1 MRIGKQDGAFTAIA
15 TSDAHSITV
24 RGHDLCDELIG
35 KTDFTDYFWLL
46 VLGERPTDVQRTV
59 TNACLVAIAEH
70 GLVPSVQAARMTL
83 AAAPEAWQGA
93 MSAGL
98 LGMGSVVAG
107 SSETAGRYLVEIVED
122 GRNSGDDIT
131 VAARRSLEALKAK
144 RAKVPGLGHPQHNT
158 GDPRANVLL
167 KLADELGVSGDY
179 VACLRAIGKEAP
191 EIMKRPLPINVS
203 GAIPALML
211 DAGWPID
218 AMKGIPLLARAA
230 GLVAH
235 LYEESQRSI
244 GFILSHKADLAIEYD
259 GPGAKS
265 SAAQAKSA

>member
-15 TSDAHSITV
+15 TSDSHTITV
-24 RGHDLCDELIG
+24 RGHDLCSDLIG
-35 KTDFTDYFWLL
+35 KVDFTDYFWLL
-46 VLGERPTDVQRTV
+46 VTGETPTETQRKI

-98 LGMGSVVAG
+98 LGMGTVVAG
-107 SSETAGRYLVEIVED
+107 SSEIAGRYIAEVLDES
-122 GRNSGDDIT
+122 RASGTDIET
-131 VAARRSLEALKAK
+131 AARKSLEGLKAR
-144 RAKVPGLGHPQHNT
+144 RAKVPGLGHPQHSD

-167 KLADELGVSGDY
+167 AYADELGVSGDNI
-179 VACLRAIGKEAP
+179 ACLRALGKIAP
-191 EIMKRPLPINVS
+191 EVMNRPLPINVS

-211 DAGWPID
+211 DAGWPLE
-218 AMKGIPLLARAA
+218 AMKGVPLLARAA

-235 LYEESQRSI
+235 LFEESQRSI
-244 GFILSHKADLAIEYD
+244 GFIMSHKADLAIEYD
-259 GPGAKS
+259 GP
-265 SAAQAKSA
+265 AATAEKA

>member
-1 MRIGKQDGAFTAIA
+1 MRIGKQEQAFTAIA
-15 TSDAHSITV
+15 TSDADTITI
-24 RGHDLCDELIG
+24 RGHDLCSELIG
-35 KTDFTDYFWLL
+35 QIDFTAYFWLL
-46 VLGERPTDVQRTV
+46 VTGNKPTETQIAV

-98 LGMGSVVAG
+98 LGMGTVVAG
-107 SSETAGRYLVEIVED
+107 SSEVAGRYIAGILNASRAPGADLDSAVRASLAD
-122 GRNSGDDIT
+122 LK
-131 VAARRSLEALKAK
+131 ARRE
-144 RAKVPGLGHPQHNT
+144 KVPGLGHPQHSA

-167 KLADELGVSGDY
+167 SFADDRGVSGDA
-179 VACLRAIGKEAP
+179 VACLRALGRIAP
-191 EIMKRPLPINVS
+191 ELMNRPLPINVS

-211 DAGWPID
+211 DAGWPVE

-235 LYEESQRSI
+235 LHEEAQRSI
-244 GFILSHKADLAIEYD
+244 GFIMSHQADLAISYD
-259 GPGAKS
+259 GPGAATSTK
-265 SAAQAKSA
+265 QR